1 MSYELKR
8 HKLIDLSVT
17 CGGKEYP
24 VVMDIGK
31 SGGDFNKRYANLVNA
46 EADLKRAQAS
56 LANGTVSEMQTLT
69 DAEMVY
75 GTAMVSLMELLFGIN
90 GAHEIISYFE
100 GDYTD
105 LLLSI
110 VPFIRD
116 EFVPALKAARHDK
129 MAAYEKAVKPAGGF
143 LGNVF
148 RK

>member
-17 CGGKEYP
+17 CGTKEYP
-24 VVMDIGK
+24 VKMDIGK
-31 SGGDFNKRYANLVNA
+31 SGGDFNRRYAKLVNA
-46 EADLKRAQAS
+46 EVELKHAQAA
-56 LANGTVSEMQTLT
+56 LANGTVSDAQTLT
-69 DAEMVY
+69 DAEIVY
-75 GTAMVSLMELLFGIN
+75 GKTMVSLMELLFGAD

-105 LLLSI
+105 LLLSLI
-110 VPFIRD
+110 PFIRD
-116 EFVPALKAARHDK
+116 EFVPALKAARHEK
-129 MAAYEKAVKPAGGF
+129 MSAYENAVKPAGGF

>member
-17 CGGKEYP
+17 CGGKESP

-31 SGGDFNKRYANLVNA
+31 SGGDFNKRYAKLVNA
-46 EADLKRAQAS
+46 EADLKRAQGA
-56 LANGTVSEMQTLT
+56 LANGTVSDPKILT
-69 DAEMVY
+69 DAEIVY
-75 GTAMVSLMELLFGIN
+75 GTTMVSLMELLFGTKN
-90 GAHEIISYFE
+90 AHEIISYFE

-105 LLLSI
+105 LLLALI
-110 VPFIRD
+110 PFIRD

-129 MAAYEKAVKPAGGF
+129 MSAYEKAVKPAGGF